1 MFGIEPTSAE
11 LASSRKHFAK
21 RPFLQ
26 WNAQLFRTPPCGS
39 AGHSRHERPTT
50 HIPAPEGLP
59 RKTAAAI
66 HSRMAGCRSPP
77 KVRQPTIFESS
88 TLVQQ
93 TTLQRSSSTRVHA
106 QSLSHNV
113 GSSRRIQKPPCTKK
127 SRAIHV
133 RALTTRTH
141 HTQGRFPTAICIRCC
156 PPNTWQV
163 KEVKGGREEE
173 RGGEREGR
181 RERGREG
188 GGAREEEE

>member
-1 MFGIEPTSAE
+1 MNLQIRDMFSIEPTSAE

-26 WNAQLFRTPPCGS
+26 WNAQPFRTPPCGS

-59 RKTAAAI
+59 RKTAATI
-66 HSRMAGCRSPP
+66 HSRMAGCRIPP

-127 SRAIHV
+127 IPCDPCARFDHTDAPH
-133 RALTTRTH
+133 TRPVSH
-141 HTQGRFPTAICIRCC
+141 GDLHPMLPTKHMAG
-156 PPNTWQV
+156 Q
-163 KEVKGGREEE
+163 
-173 RGGEREGR
+173 
-181 RERGREG
+181 
-188 GGAREEEE
+188 